1 MSTVNVTFNN
11 DTTLEVEKGTTL
23 YEISK
28 TVQKTMDTKIV
39 GAEINNEVVPLSTEI
54 TKNTTVQFIDMY
66 SINGYRINKN
76 GISFVLEVAL
86 KEAFDK
92 KFEVIFNHSTGNGVH
107 LAIEGDENFT
117 LEDAKTLKKEMNA
130 ILKADERIYN
140 LNVEKKEAINYYNK
154 VNSPEKASNI
164 HNVTNYIV
172 TVYKLRDYINYFY
185 SEMPYSTGS
194 LSKYDLVY
202 LGENKLVLV
211 FPSKNYNNKIP
222 DYLHYKNVIKCFED
236 GKNWAG
242 ALEIPYLADINRKIS
257 ESKIEDLIK
266 ITETHFNNQVY
277 NLVSNFVKTKAR
289 FMMFAG
295 PSSSGKTTTTK
306 KIALQLQSRGLET
319 LVITTDNYFKEREDS
334 PKDEFGN
341 YDFECL
347 ECLDLKLMNKQ
358 LKDLLAGKKVK
369 MPTFNFETGKKEYN
383 DPPVKI
389 SEYTVILMEGL
400 HCINDAMTPDID
412 PKLKYKVYLSPFIPL
427 NIDKHNYISTV
438 DLRLM
443 RRIVRDNRT
452 RARDVGKTII
462 DWNKVR
468 SGERKY
474 IYPYIDKIDAILNT
488 SLIYEVGVLKT
499 FVEPLLYSVQST
511 SPAYNEARR
520 LINYLK
526 GFFPV
531 PSDYVTDDSILREFI
546 GKSIFN
552 SK

>member
-1 MSTVNVTFNN
+1 MSMITITYN
-11 DTTLEVEKGTTL
+11 DNKTIDVERGTSL
-23 YEISK
+23 YEVSK
-28 TVQKTMDTKIV
+28 MVASEMENKIV
-39 GAEINNEVVPLSTEI
+39 GVEINNEVVPMDTQVTRNL
-54 TKNTTVQFIDMY
+54 NVNFIDMN

-86 KEAFDK
+86 KEAFDN
-92 KFEVIFNHSTGNGVH
+92 KFEVIFNHSTGNGLH
-107 LAIEGDENFT
+107 LSIEGEENFT
-117 LEDAKTLKKEMNA
+117 LENAKTLKKEMNS

-154 VNSPEKASNI
+154 VNSPEKAANI

-172 TVYKLRDYINYFY
+172 TVYKLRNYINYFY

-194 LSKYDLVY
+194 LSKYDLVF
-202 LGENKLVLV
+202 LGNNKLVLV

-236 GKNWAG
+236 SKNWAG
-242 ALEIPYLADINRKIS
+242 ALEIPYLADINKKIS
-257 ESKIEDLIK
+257 ESKIEELII
-266 ITETHFNNQVY
+266 ITETHFDNQIY

-306 KIALQLQSRGLET
+306 KIALQLKSRGLDT

-358 LKDLLAGKKVK
+358 LKELLAGKKVK

-389 SEYTVILMEGL
+389 NEYTIILMEGL

-452 RARDVGKTII
+452 RARDVGKTIL

-499 FVEPLLYSVQST
+499 FVEPLLYSVQPS

>member
-1 MSTVNVTFNN
+1 MSTVNVTLNN